1 MIKNLLVSACVFA
14 TATSFAAISHFDG
27 VSSKK
32 NYEALTVPESIRI
45 TSSEPRK
52 GVWDSLPKKQ
62 KQLATHLLAA
72 ANAGKFILLHQ
83 NHRHGLLIKSMLETS
98 LNEKNISATKSFL
111 GDAFTEYLN
120 YTIKF
125 EDQVGPYA
133 TANRKYVLKKV
144 SAAQVAKLFSL
155 YAPKAA
161 AASVEEAVLL
171 LTDPQYELLQR
182 PEDEIGSDLEK
193 TGGNMYEHGI
203 TGEEVQAALAKGLK
217 SDVNCRIV
225 RGGPAGL
232 KCQIQALNNPELPV
246 EVRRAMTKVVAELT
260 KAIEFAGTTHQTRQI
275 AFLISYLTTGNVE
288 DFRQMNIEWVKDG
301 TDSTVDFM
309 MGYVEYY
316 GDFLTQIGSW
326 ESYVQIVDPKTTKL
340 SKALAA
346 HAQKFEDE
354 MPYGVYKKQ
363 FPEGYNPPAMMVY
376 YFQEIT
382 GFRSGGYNLPNY
394 DDIRRDVGA
403 KNVIRLDL
411 PGLDQDPNTL
421 SDRRQVYET
430 FSPASVVDD
439 VVNLWTKGRQ
449 TLVLLHEIIG
459 HGSGTYNTSKYGPKE
474 DPTTA
479 LGALGSSLEEQRAD
493 LTALVFG
500 AHPLMVEVGMFTDMD
515 HAIKSRNAMYDAYNA
530 NFLRD
535 LSKQKSLSEAHHRGH
550 WLLLNILI
558 EQGAVEKSSK
568 DGSIMTNDNL
578 VLKVVDYDKYHD
590 VCVKVLSDLQN
601 IKAERLEQ
609 DLRDMYA
616 KYAPLTAIS
625 ELWLQSII
633 QRGAKLSIN
642 SGTFEQ
648 PWAIQGG
655 KVQVF
660 GSLSNEGIASH
671 LSR

>member
-1 MIKNLLVSACVFA
+1 MFKTILASFCVIASAG
-14 TATSFAAISHFDG
+14 SFASPNHSSAIKGKS
-27 VSSKK
+27 V
-32 NYEALTVPESIRI
+32 YEALTVPEVIRV

-52 GVWDSLPKKQ
+52 NVWEGLSPKEK
-62 KQLATHLLAA
+62 KLASHLLAA
-72 ANAGKFILLHQ
+72 ANAGKYILLHQ
-83 NHRHGLLIKSMLETS
+83 NHRHGLLIKTVLETS
-98 LNEKNISATKSFL
+98 LNSRNISSTKSLL
-111 GDAFTEYLN
+111 GDSFMEYLN

-144 SAAQVAKLFSL
+144 KPSALETLFKL
-155 YAPKAA
+155 YAPKADKT
-161 AASVEEAVLL
+161 AVTESIAL
-171 LTDPQYELLQR
+171 LTDPVYELLQK
-182 PEDEIGSDLEK
+182 PEDAEGSDLEK

-203 TGEEVQAALAKGLK
+203 TSEEVQSALAKGLK

-232 KCQIQALNNPELPV
+232 KCQVQALNNPELPK
-246 EVRRAMTKVVAELT
+246 EVRTAMQKVVSELT
-260 KAIEFAGTTHQTRQI
+260 KAIEFASTEHQARQI
-275 AFLISYLTTGNVE
+275 SYLISYLSTGNVE

-316 GDFLTQIGSW
+316 GDYLTQIGSW
-326 ESYVQIVDPKTTKL
+326 ESYIQIVDPKTTKL
-340 SKALAA
+340 SKTLAS
-346 HAQKFEDE
+346 HAQAFENQ
-354 MPYGVYKKQ
+354 MPYGPYKKT

-421 SDRRQVYET
+421 RDRRQVYET
-430 FSPASVVDD
+430 FSPAAVVDD
-439 VVNLWTKGRQ
+439 VVNYWTKGRQ

-493 LTALVFG
+493 LTALVF
-500 AHPLMVEVGMFTDMD
+500 AADPLMVEAGMFKDQAE
-515 HAIKSRNAMYDAYNA
+515 AIKSRNAMYDAYNA

-568 DGSIMTNDNL
+568 DGTIMTNENV

-590 VCVKVLSDLQN
+590 VCVQVLSDLQN

-609 DLRDMYA
+609 DLKDIYA
-616 KYAPLTAIS
+616 KYAPLSAINDV
-625 ELWLQSII
+625 WLQSII
-633 QRGAKLSIN
+633 TRGSTLAIN
-642 SGTFEQ
+642 AGTFEQ
-648 PWAIQGG
+648 PWAIVNG
-655 KVQVF
+655 KVQVY
-660 GSLSNEGIASH
+660 GTLSTEGIASY
-671 LSR
+671 LK

>member
-1 MIKNLLVSACVFA
+1 MFKSLFTGVLAMSA
-14 TATSFAAISHFDG
+14 ATSFAAVSHFDG
-27 VSSKK
+27 VTSKK
-32 NYEALTVPESIRI
+32 TYEALTVPESIRI

-52 GVWDSLPKKQ
+52 NVWNSLPVREKK
-62 KQLATHLLAA
+62 LATHLLAA

-83 NHRHGLLIKSMLETS
+83 NHRHGLLIKNVLEAS
-98 LNEKNISATKSFL
+98 LNEKNISATKSLL

-144 SAAQVAKLFSL
+144 SPEKVAAIFKL

-171 LTDPQYELLQR
+171 LTDPQFELLQR
-182 PEDEIGSDLEK
+182 PEDEVGSDLEK

-203 TGEEVQAALAKGLK
+203 TSDEVQAALAKGLK

-232 KCQIQALNNPELPV
+232 KCQVQALNNPELPL
-246 EVRRAMTKVVAELT
+246 EVRRAMTKVVGELT
-260 KAIEFAGTTHQTRQI
+260 KAIEFASTEHQTRQI
-275 AFLISYLTTGNVE
+275 AYLISYLTTGNVE

-316 GDFLTQIGSW
+316 GDFATQIGSW

-346 HAQKFEDE
+346 HAQKFEDQ

-411 PGLDQDPNTL
+411 PGLDADPNTL
-421 SDRRQVYET
+421 RDRRQVYET
-430 FSPASVVDD
+430 FSPANVVDD

-493 LTALVFG
+493 LTALVF
-500 AHPLMVEVGMFTDMD
+500 AADPMMVEVGMFTDME

-558 EQGAVEKSSK
+558 EQGAIEKSSK

-578 VLKVVDYDKYHD
+578 VLKVVDYDKYHE

-633 QRGAKLSIN
+633 QRGSKLAIN
-642 SGTFEQ
+642 SGTYEQ
-648 PWAIQGG
+648 PWNITGG
-655 KVQVF
+655 QVQVY
-660 GSLSNEGIASH
+660 GTLSTEGIASH